1 MAEEL
6 EKSEP
11 KVLTQEAALLAI
23 QTLKD
28 VITALSIAFEQLA
41 EGMEST
47 FRLLDELIPVLKEEP
62 ENQ

>member
-6 EKSEP
+6 EKIEP